1 MSTCFMWTVTDLHAF
16 LEGQGLRRQ
25 NKLSDDF
32 APVILL
38 IVIGRRS
45 VMKNQQF
52 KLVALQA

>member
-1 MSTCFMWTVTDLHAF
+1 MWTVTDLHAF
-16 LEGQGLRRQ
+16 LKGQGLRRQ

-45 VMKNQQF
+45 VIKNQQF